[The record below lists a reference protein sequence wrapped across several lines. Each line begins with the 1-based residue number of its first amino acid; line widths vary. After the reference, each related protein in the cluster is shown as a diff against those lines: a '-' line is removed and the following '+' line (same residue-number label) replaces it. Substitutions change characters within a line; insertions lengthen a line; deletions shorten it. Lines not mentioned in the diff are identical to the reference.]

1 NVNGGNSGAGIENT
15 AIMTK
20 NGFGFNNGSGSLD
33 PNKPHLTPDGY
44 DAQTTKITNLK
55 KGTDAAD
62 AVTIGQLK
70 AAKPNF
76 TAGNG
81 ISIANTNNGNLSVDN
96 NNGNVTAP
104 TYTISVKTA
113 ELNSNGS
120 NGTKFSVK
128 GGMPNNNNMVTAEHL
143 ANYLNTVNQT
153 ADTAKSTAESAKG
166 TAESANTTAESAKN
180 AAD

>member
-1 NVNGGNSGAGIENT
+1 
-15 AIMTK
+15 
-20 NGFGFNNGSGSLD
+20 
-33 PNKPHLTPDGY
+33 GY

-55 KGTDAAD
+55 KGTTDAD
-62 AVTIGQLK
+62 AVTIRQLK
-70 AAKPNF
+70 DAKPSF
-76 TAGNG
+76 TAGDG
-81 ISIANTNNGNLSVDN
+81 INIANTNNGDLSVNTTD
-96 NNGNVTAP
+96 GTVTAP

-153 ADTAKSTAESAKG
+153 ADTAK
-166 TAESANTTAESAKN
+166 TTAESAKEKATDAESTAN
-180 AAD
+180 QAKSAADTASQTATEAKTAAEKSAGEAKTAQQKATEA